1 MNKDINERFF
11 GYWVLLAI
19 LKRKE
24 KGHIKNVTGKTKKMG
39 LTLVGMSSENKKMLI
54 FSDT

>member
-24 KGHIKNVTGKTKKMG
+24 KGHIKNVRGKTKKMG